1 MSLFVFA
8 NFYSEYVT
16 AYCSSP
22 SNTISVSSASS
33 LPALGVD
40 QVIPLVLTN
49 AATESVFEIVYV
61 TAVSGTTLTIL
72 RAQEGTIAQNWQ
84 VNDLISC
91 DPTAASVGV
100 SNISPATTSSQPV
113 PLGQALNV
121 VAVTATGNITL
132 GNVLKTLVS
141 AGGATAAITLTLEP
155 GTVVGQEVTFRSNA
169 YGYTVQSNVTTG
181 APEFLFADGT
191 GVYSWA
197 LPAGQSTVTLQW
209 DGTNWHCQTTG
220 QVVVAPATGANQAV
234 NLGQTPTK
242 NTTVTNVTSSRH
254 GGVLYTNS
262 NTTNLYVWIN
272 SGSNTYSTS
281 SLSVSLNGSAYITFA
296 EDSNSN
302 GGNYA
307 TGMFIVPPGWTYE
320 VSAPYG
326 FTSWVELS

>member
-16 AYCSSP
+16 AYCSST
-22 SNTISVSSASS
+22 SATISVSSASS

-49 AATESVFEIVYV
+49 AATQSVFEIVYV

-91 DPTAASVGV
+91 DPTAASVGA

-181 APEFLFADGT
+181 APEFLLADGT

-197 LPAGQSTVTLQW
+197 LPAGQSTVTLRW
-209 DGTNWHCQTTG
+209 DSTNWHLTSTG
-220 QVVVAPATGANQAV
+220 NVVGLPATASDQLVTGSQSIGV
-234 NLGQTPTK
+234 FQTRVDETA
-242 NTTVTNVTSSRH
+242 SRAA
-254 GGVLYTNS
+254 GVVYTNATPAAIFLS
-262 NTTNLYVWIN
+262 IIFTASALGASCALTVGNILTGAFYIGA
-272 SGSNTYSTS
+272 SGSATKTIFAIVLPGESYEFAQT
-281 SLSVSLNGSAYITFA
+281 AAITI
-296 EDSNSN
+296 NK
-302 GGNYA
+302 
-307 TGMFIVPPGWTYE
+307 
-320 VSAPYG
+320 
-326 FTSWVELS
+326 WVEGR

>member
-8 NFYSEYVT
+8 NFYSKYVT
-16 AYCSSP
+16 AYCSST

-91 DPTAASVGV
+91 DPTAASVGA

-191 GVYSWA
+191 GVYSLA

-234 NLGQTPTK
+234 NLGQVQGQNWAVVSK
-242 NTTVTNVTSSRH
+242 SA
-254 GGVLYTNS
+254 GVIYTNS
-262 NTTNLYVWIN
+262 NNTPLQVAINFLSARQQLNVYINGVLLGGVVNNVDTAGYV
-272 SGSNTYSTS
+272 TYQIISFT
-281 SLSVSLNGSAYITFA
+281 VPV
-296 EDSNSN
+296 
-302 GGNYA
+302 GN
-307 TGMFIVPPGWTYE
+307 TYE
-320 VSAPYG
+320 VSGSSVA
-326 FTSWVELS
+326 TWSERVT

>member
-16 AYCSSP
+16 AYCSST
-22 SNTISVSSASS
+22 SATISVSSASS

-49 AATESVFEIVYV
+49 AATQSVFEIVYV

-91 DPTAASVGV
+91 DPTAASVGA

-121 VAVTATGNITL
+121 VTVTATGNITL

-141 AGGATAAITLTLEP
+141 ADGATAVITLTLEP
-155 GTVVGQEVTFRSNA
+155 GTVVGQEVTFRSNT
-169 YGYTVQSNVTTG
+169 YGYTVRSNVTTG
-181 APEFLFADGT
+181 TPWFLAADGT

-197 LPAGQSTVTLQW
+197 LPGGQSTLTFRW
-209 DGTNWHCQTTG
+209 DSTNWHVTSTG
-220 QVVVAPATGANQAV
+220 NVVGLPATASNQFTTRAQSMQ
-234 NLGQTPTK
+234 LG
-242 NTTVTNVTSSRH
+242 VYNVTSNRAFNVVFTNSGLNTKFAIVTVAMGAAAIIGINVNGSQEGEYGSPSADTQSYLFFVIPPGMSYELTNVA
-254 GGVLYTNS
+254 GGVPSFS
-262 NTTNLYVWIN
+262 N
-272 SGSNTYSTS
+272 
-281 SLSVSLNGSAYITFA
+281 
-296 EDSNSN
+296 
-302 GGNYA
+302 
-307 TGMFIVPPGWTYE
+307 WTE
-320 VSAPYG
+320 VY
-326 FTSWVELS
+326 

>member
-16 AYCSSP
+16 AYCSSK
-22 SNTISVSSASS
+22 SATISVSSASS

-91 DPTAASVGV
+91 DPTAASVGA

-121 VAVTATGNITL
+121 VTVTATGNITL

-155 GTVVGQEVTFRSNA
+155 GTVVGQEVTFRSNT

-181 APEFLFADGT
+181 TPEFFLADGT

-197 LPAGQSTVTLQW
+197 LPAGKSTVTLRW
-209 DGTNWHCQTTG
+209 DSTNWHLTSTG
-220 QVVVAPATGANQAV
+220 NVVGLPATASDQFTTRAQSMQLAV
-234 NLGQTPTK
+234 Y
-242 NTTVTNVTSSRH
+242 NVTSNRAFN
-254 GGVLYTNS
+254 VVYTNS
-262 NTTNLYVWIN
+262 GINTKFAIVTVAMAAGSVVGIN
-272 SGSNTYSTS
+272 VDGSQEGEYCSPS
-281 SLSVSLNGSAYITFA
+281 SNYQSYIF
-296 EDSNSN
+296 
-302 GGNYA
+302 
-307 TGMFIVPPGWTYE
+307 FVIPPGMSYELTNVSGGVPSFSNWTE
-320 VSAPYG
+320 VY
-326 FTSWVELS
+326 

>member
-16 AYCSSP
+16 AYCSST
-22 SNTISVSSASS
+22 SATISVSSASS

-91 DPTAASVGV
+91 DPTAASVGA

-121 VAVTATGNITL
+121 VTVTATGNITL

-141 AGGATAAITLTLEP
+141 ADGATAAITLTIEP
-155 GTVVGQEVTFRSNA
+155 GTVVGQEVTFRSNT

-181 APEFLFADGT
+181 TPEFFLADGT

-234 NLGQTPTK
+234 NLGQSFAGG
-242 NTTVTNVTSSRH
+242 NWVDVTSSRSM
-254 GGVLYTNS
+254 GTIYTNS
-262 NTTNLYVWIN
+262 ESRPIFIMAVIANNTGVTVSFYFYIN
-272 SGSNTYSTS
+272 GTQMSSAAGVSWSTYPI
-281 SLSVSLNGSAYITFA
+281 SA
-296 EDSNSN
+296 
-302 GGNYA
+302 
-307 TGMFIVPPGWTYE
+307 IVPPGATFEIGNASGAVTIKEW
-320 VSAPYG
+320 S
-326 FTSWVELS
+326 ELH

>member
-16 AYCSSP
+16 AYCASTSA
-22 SNTISVSSASS
+22 TISVSSASS

-91 DPTAASVGV
+91 DPTAASVGA

-113 PLGQALNV
+113 PLGQALNI

-155 GTVVGQEVTFRSNA
+155 GTVLGQEVTFLSNA

-181 APEFLFADGT
+181 APEFLLADGT

-220 QVVVAPATGANQAV
+220 QVVVAPATRANQAV
-234 NLGQTPTK
+234 NLGQSFAGG
-242 NTTVTNVTSSRH
+242 NWVDVTSSRSM
-254 GGVLYTNS
+254 GTIYTNS
-262 NTTNLYVWIN
+262 ESRPIFIMAAIANNT
-272 SGSNTYSTS
+272 GG
-281 SLSVSLNGSAYITFA
+281 SVSFYFYINGTQMSV
-296 EDSNSN
+296 
-302 GGNYA
+302 A
-307 TGMFIVPPGWTYE
+307 TGMTGTTYTISAIVPPGATFEIGNASGALYIQEW
-320 VSAPYG
+320 S
-326 FTSWVELS
+326 ELH

>member
-16 AYCSSP
+16 AYCSST
-22 SNTISVSSASS
+22 SATISVSSASS

-91 DPTAASVGV
+91 DPTAASVGA

-121 VAVTATGNITL
+121 VPVTATGNITL

-141 AGGATAAITLTLEP
+141 AGGATAPITLTLEP
-155 GTVVGQEVTFRSNA
+155 GTVVGQEVTFRSNT

-181 APEFLFADGT
+181 TPEFFLADGT

-234 NLGQTPTK
+234 NLGQSFAGG
-242 NTTVTNVTSSRH
+242 NWVDVTSSRSM
-254 GGVLYTNS
+254 GTIYTNS
-262 NTTNLYVWIN
+262 ESRPIFIMAAIANNT
-272 SGSNTYSTS
+272 GG
-281 SLSVSLNGSAYITFA
+281 SVSFYFYINGTQMSV
-296 EDSNSN
+296 
-302 GGNYA
+302 A
-307 TGMFIVPPGWTYE
+307 TGLAGMTYTISAIVPPGATYE
-320 VSAPYG
+320 IGSASG
-326 FTSWVELS
+326 GVTIQKWSELH